1 MAGRVVVIGSF
12 NVDHIWRCERLP
24 VAGETRLGQWSSGPG
39 GKGFNQAVAC
49 ARSHAA
55 TAFIT
60 ALGADAGAVL
70 ARELAARF
78 AIELLAQDS
87 DAPTGSAAVLVDAA
101 GRNQIVVAPG
111 ANATLASAQI
121 AAWVTHTATADVL
134 LAQLEV
140 PGAAVFAAFRQVAGG
155 GALRVLN
162 PAPVGVPLSL
172 ADLGLTD
179 LLTPNESEFADLC
192 TRLLAIN
199 IDADTVAQASDA
211 DLHGLCRR
219 LTAGSV
225 IITLGAGG
233 CFVSH
238 PDGGRFVDDA
248 THYRRTAPKVEVVD
262 TTGAGDAFN
271 GALAARLAHDRA
283 APLAKHVDFALHYAS
298 MSTERVGAASAMP
311 DAREVM
317 QRWPYLR

>member
-1 MAGRVVVIGSF
+1 MSGQVLVLGSF
-12 NVDHIWRCERLP
+12 NVDHVWRCEQLP
-24 VAGETRLGQWSSGPG
+24 TPGETRIGQWSSGPG

-49 ARSHAA
+49 ACSGAA
-55 TAFIT
+55 TTFVA
-60 ALGADAGAVL
+60 ALGVDAGGAL

-111 ANATLASAQI
+111 ANAELSRAKIDALALRI
-121 AAWVTHTATADVL
+121 AAADVL

-140 PGAAVFAAFRQVAGG
+140 PVDAVFAAFAQVSG
-155 GALRVLN
+155 GALRMLN
-162 PAPVGVPLSL
+162 PAPAGVALSL
-172 ADLGLTD
+172 SDLARVD

-192 TRLLAIN
+192 ARLLGVV
-199 IDADTVAQASDA
+199 IDADAVSHAGDA
-211 DLHGLCRR
+211 DLHALCRR

-225 IITLGAGG
+225 IITLGGAG

-238 PDGGRFVDDA
+238 PEHSRVVDVGD
-248 THYRRTAPKVEVVD
+248 HYRRPAPQVTVVD

-271 GALAARLAHDRA
+271 GALAARLAHARSV
-283 APLAKHVDFALHYAS
+283 PLAAHIDFALHYAS
-298 MSTERVGAASAMP
+298 MSTERAGAALGMP
-311 DAREVM
+311 DAREVA
-317 QRWPYLR
+317 QRWPHVG